1 MMDMMPNAIGVFIN
15 IVRKL
20 PRISTKGKGKTYI
33 MNRTSKKID
42 RVKERGYKG
51 KPSAFS
57 QQLPFLFGLF
67 LKILSVIS

>member
-1 MMDMMPNAIGVFIN
+1 MMDMMPNALGVFIN

-33 MNRTSKKID
+33 MNRTSKKKKN
-42 RVKERGYKG
+42 RVKERGRKG

-57 QQLPFLFGLF
+57 QKLPFLSGLF
-67 LKILSVIS
+67 